1 MPPVPRIHGITPR
14 GQARVIRSP
23 VLEGRFGRMFELPA
37 APQYTEKQLNQL
49 AETMREQRGDSG
61 ARRRRDAQPAG
72 GDNPDIPS
80 AYTYFGQFVDH
91 DITFDASSRLQVQND
106 PDALVDF
113 RTPRYDLDS
122 LYGSG
127 PVDEPFQYDQ
137 KTPGRV
143 LLSDNGHGEL
153 DLPRNDQQIALIGDP
168 RNDENVIV
176 SGLQILMLRFHNK
189 VAAEVDGDR
198 TIRDEDRFDETRRR
212 VRWHYQWVVLRDY
225 LPRICTAELI
235 AKLLRIEDGE
245 PRYSLRFYRPIK
257 HAYMPIEFSAAAF
270 RFGHSQIRSAYRLN
284 DKIGVKPIFVPG
296 DNQPADADLRGG
308 VTLLEGWTVDW
319 TKFIPIAG
327 STAQPSRLIDAKLS
341 PALFD
346 LPRLPKD
353 EPQSLALRNLLRG
366 QSFGLP
372 SGQDIAKAVGA
383 PTVFS
388 GKELGTKLDP
398 TPLWFYILKEAE
410 LLAGGRTLGPTGARI
425 VAEVLIG
432 MLRTDPSSFLSQ
444 QPTWKPNPAYFGS
457 ADTFGLAELI
467 EFARS

>member
-1 MPPVPRIHGITPR
+1 MPQVPRIHGITPR
-14 GQARVIRSP
+14 GRARVIHSP
-23 VLEGRFGRMFELPA
+23 LFEGRFGRMFELPA
-37 APQYTEKQLNQL
+37 APEYSEKQLDQL
-49 AETMREQRGDSG
+49 AETMREP
-61 ARRRRDAQPAG
+61 RRRGGGGGRPAAQPAD

-137 KTPGRV
+137 KNRGR
-143 LLSDNGHGEL
+143 LLVSDNGHGED
-153 DLPRNDQQIALIGDP
+153 DLPRNDQEIALIGDP

-198 TIRDEDRFDETRRR
+198 TVREEDRFDETRRR

-225 LPRICTAELI
+225 LPRICGADLI
-235 AKLLRIEDGE
+235 AKLLEIEDGE
-245 PRYSLRFYRPIK
+245 PRYRLRFYRPIK

-296 DNQPADADLRGG
+296 DDQPADADLRGG
-308 VTLLEGWTVDW
+308 IKLLEGWTVDW
-319 TKFIPIAG
+319 TKFIPIGG
-327 STAQPSRLIDAKLS
+327 SNAQPSRLIDSKLS

-346 LPRLPKD
+346 LPRLPKG

-366 QSFGLP
+366 QSFSLP

-383 PTVFS
+383 PKVFS
-388 GKELGTKLDP
+388 GRELGTKLDP

-444 QPTWKPNPAYFGS
+444 QPRWRPNPDYLGAGN
-457 ADTFGLAELI
+457 TFGLAELI
-467 EFARS
+467 EFART